1 MVNCANRNCD
11 CNMSPDYFR
20 VHSNYEELEQ
30 NRKQERNQKQKQI
43 NQYELYE
50 KILDGLIKMEL
61 FCISCCVNQ
70 TNIICSNS
78 KIQIKDYSVGY
89 THTQSK

>member
-1 MVNCANRNCD
+1 
-11 CNMSPDYFR
+11 MSPDYFR
-20 VHSNYEELEQ
+20 VHSNYAELEQ